1 MLSSGQQQLQPEKEA
16 IVEAGLSSSPWQHI
30 DDTGTPVNG
39 RNWHCQVLCNPLYT
53 AYTTTIRKNRLTV
66 IDVLRNQR
74 GRIFRLIKEAFGLMR
89 QFKVSQRVLDQLRQM
104 PSGQEWRDGVQPTTG
119 GSYSGSGG
127 GCARRDSGS
136 GGDGTSGTRWY
147 ACWCVMMPNRIP
159 GKILGLL
166 QRTARLPAG
175 HHARADGSIAR
186 SIRRPILDRDRLP
199 CSGSAHR
206 QNQDRQGA
214 PLDGAEASRDSV
226 AQ

>member
-74 GRIFRLIKEAFGLMR
+74 GRIFRLNKEAFGLMR

-104 PSGQEWRDGVQPTTG
+104 LSGQEWGVRVHPTTG
-119 GSYSGSGG
+119 VTS
-127 GCARRDSGS
+127 
-136 GGDGTSGTRWY
+136 SGTAGRSF
-147 ACWCVMMPNRIP
+147 RSD
-159 GKILGLL
+159 LGS
-166 QRTARLPAG
+166 AG
-175 HHARADGSIAR
+175 HTR
-186 SIRRPILDRDRLP
+186 
-199 CSGSAHR
+199 
-206 QNQDRQGA
+206 
-214 PLDGAEASRDSV
+214 
-226 AQ
+226 